1 MSRLTKGIFTSSP
14 LTHDVMVDS
23 DRDESSGRFTPSYS
37 TEAFLEA
44 IDDHSGVA
52 TTSEIA
58 AAVGCDRRTAYKRLT
73 TLEEETRVDS
83 RKSNRVRLWSV
94 PEENDG

>member
-1 MSRLTKGIFTSSP
+1 
-14 LTHDVMVDS
+14 MVDS
-23 DRDESSGRFTPSYS
+23 DRDENSGRFTPSYP
-37 TEAFLEA
+37 TGAFLEA
-44 IDDHSGVA
+44 IDDHAGVA

-58 AAVGCDRRTAYKRLT
+58 DAVGCDRRTAYKRLT
-73 TLEEETRVDS
+73 TLEEENRVDS